1 MSIVSFVIYA
11 TSSADPTIDIG
22 TASPFTV
29 CATSWP
35 IVKTTG
41 GSIGIGMGR
50 HCRSASVASFSAS
63 RAAVAAATAAAQ
75 EAGRPGAAE
84 DGGVG
89 AAVWAYRN
97 RRALYNG
104 PSELLQRWG
113 VELHP
118 RVEGVHASDVAVD
131 PAEPQEHRSGV
142 GGVPFFNLL
151 DFIEPQRL
159 AVDVVQMLREEWLPD
174 YKVGSA
180 AHE

>member
-1 MSIVSFVIYA
+1 MDGTEGLLPLNYVRLLEDAGEVVGSPVSK
-11 TSSADPTIDIG
+11 S
-22 TASPFTV
+22 
-29 CATSWP
+29 
-35 IVKTTG
+35 
-41 GSIGIGMGR
+41 GR
-50 HCRSASVASFSAS
+50 GDALA
-63 RAAVAAATAAAQ
+63 AAVAAATAAAQ